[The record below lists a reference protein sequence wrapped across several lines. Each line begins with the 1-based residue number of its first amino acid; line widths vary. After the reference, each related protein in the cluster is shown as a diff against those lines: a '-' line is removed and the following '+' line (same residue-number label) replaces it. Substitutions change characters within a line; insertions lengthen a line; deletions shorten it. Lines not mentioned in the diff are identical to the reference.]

1 MHNIYII
8 ISEQSQNNLRKK
20 MDALMQKYM
29 TEFEQYTAKPSKKLA
44 ISIRASL
51 LEISKLCA
59 VQRTQF
65 LQESKNMPT
74 KPRTKKLVPLT
85 QEPPFILTESE
96 SKKPVVS
103 EPPPVVVEQPKEP
116 PPVVQTDTPK
126 DNLKVPRVRAPSKRK
141 TQ

>member
-29 TEFEQYTAKPSKKLA
+29 TEFEQYTAKPTKKLA

-65 LQESKNMPT
+65 LQESKNMPS
-74 KPRTKKLVPLT
+74 KPRSKKLVPIT
-85 QEPPFILTESE
+85 P
-96 SKKPVVS
+96 
-103 EPPPVVVEQPKEP
+103 EPPPVVPEVQKEP
-116 PPVVQTDTPK
+116 SPVVEPPTVVESPK

>member
-1 MHNIYII
+1 M
-8 ISEQSQNNLRKK
+8 E
-20 MDALMQKYM
+20 ALMDKYKS
-29 TEFEQYTAKPSKKLA
+29 EFEQYTAKPSKKLA

-74 KPRTKKLVPLT
+74 KPRSKKLVPITPEVSQSFQLLET
-85 QEPPFILTESE
+85 LNQKPQEPVPE
-96 SKKPVVS
+96 PVP
-103 EPPPVVVEQPKEP
+103 EP
-116 PPVVQTDTPK
+116 VQTPTAVPVPEVK